1 MKNIHYFKNDPPK
14 SFDSDH
20 MPSYLLSLK
29 AKSRMLDLALFCHLL
44 CIPHSHSHSLSLFLS
59 FSLLFP
65 PEFWQEQIALP
76 HIYRLVWIRQC
87 FPDICERRWLR
98 CNFSCEHIFCGHSC
112 PLYCDL
118 FVKKGRWGG
127 EGEHSVINDFCR
139 DVSAE
144 IGQAE
149 MREPQITLK
158 EKWDRAGVWCSR
170 SWFDEISQKL
180 FSSGVVLEI

>member
-1 MKNIHYFKNDPPK
+1 MSEITWKTFIISKMIHKIFRFGPHAK
-14 SFDSDH
+14 
-20 MPSYLLSLK
+20 LSLISESK
-29 AKSRMLDLALFCHLL
+29 IQNVGPRFILSFALHT
-44 CIPHSHSHSLSLFLS
+44 SLSLL
-59 FSLLFP
+59 SLLFP

-118 FVKKGRWGG
+118 FVKKGRWR
-127 EGEHSVINDFCR
+127 GEHSVINDFCR